1 MDHNSDIAYT
11 QAMADIDVA
20 GIDGVIKTAEDME
33 AIAES
38 DRNADQAGDLQ
49 DAIEHIQGKM
59 AETLFVQTL
68 STTQTNRIAALNL

>member
-1 MDHNSDIAYT
+1 MFIDPQEYT
-11 QAMADIDVA
+11 QEKADWDVA

-38 DRNADQAGDLQ
+38 DRNTDQAGDLQ